1 VSQDAKRGNLKQF
14 FLKDF
19 TQIEKKKSQILYFW
33 GKIQAGRNIGG

>member
-19 TQIEKKKSQILYFW
+19 TQIEKKKVKFCTSGVKYRQ
-33 GKIQAGRNIGG
+33 GGI